1 MSPSFFASED
11 SSFFSPF
18 FSPFSSSSSFFSSLF
33 LSPSS
38 LPCSSCL
45 SSFFPSSCFL
55 SSSFSAAFSSDFSSS
70 FVFAFSSP
78 ASSFSVF
85 SLSASSDLSP
95 SLRGN
100 RNYIEKNGNYIDKHV
115 SHRWNIDPEHPRTNA
130 RVAHVLPPHLPCPRD
145 GHVTKIN
152 RGNSVDT
159 PITKSLCQVWSKSQF
174 SRTVKAFASRHV
186 VRIQNLKQLRFKA
199 TEGTNIVLYPKV
211 MRHFHKES

>member
-78 ASSFSVF
+78 VSSFSVF
-85 SLSASSDLSP
+85 SPSASSDLSP

-100 RNYIEKNGNYIDKHV
+100 RNYIEKNGKYIDKHV

-130 RVAHVLPPHLPCPRD
+130 RVAQVLPPHLPCPRD

-152 RGNSVDT
+152 RD
-159 PITKSLCQVWSKSQF
+159 
-174 SRTVKAFASRHV
+174 
-186 VRIQNLKQLRFKA
+186 QNQPGQQRRYA
-199 TEGTNIVLYPKV
+199 NY
-211 MRHFHKES
+211 